1 MKNLTKKLI
10 VMLVAV
16 FMLLSGVHTKTV
28 DAAIN
33 RAKDEDMMVITGLTV
48 GDTLELYKIYSATY
62 SSDGTTVDSYQFTNK
77 SKIVDGGKEVVIVPE
92 QKYTQAE
99 FDEYYATN
107 GFEPTWA
114 VDDVKVT
121 EVKVRIADLPT
132 DEDGT
137 ILVKDADGVTVDS
150 TTYDATNTNVD
161 LTAAKALNGKYPF
174 TISGKGSNVG
184 PTESQ
189 VLAISSA
196 IAAGNLSVPKADI
209 YKNATEKETDN
220 KVTATGNK
228 IEILMNAKAN
238 PDVEN
243 DTDFPAIYDA
253 TGIYIGRITPAPGTD
268 TIYNPIVVSAGYK
281 NENND
286 SVFDSTPLNV
296 STATYHYAG
305 SKGTAK
311 KSTPTVNK
319 TVTGGFL
326 ETGNKPIVACDLDGH
341 PYGYTYEAVQ
351 LPGNALTY
359 IKAPYTQVELTAALN
374 GEKFSINGTR
384 WEQNDSGTVLTKEQ
398 IQQIFLT
405 TNVEEAQTES
415 KTDNIRSGAL
425 GSLFTY
431 KITPTIPDYPENAV
445 NKTLWF
451 ADRMGQGLDY
461 VEGSLLVN
469 LGASTK
475 VAPTAFDRAV
485 HTEVP
490 SDVTPDYVYLHE
502 NKVVA
507 YAKEANNGFTINF
520 IYDNIPTDV
529 VAKSGTTRT
538 GLVLEY
544 QAVLNDEAFIGLPG
558 NPNVATMIYS
568 NNPDKGSTHEK
579 LTKPSGNG
587 NREVEDEEIVYTYN
601 IKFRKVDENGQ
612 PLNGAVFGLYA
623 QTNIVDSD
631 GNQLY
636 AANDLVCTIETK
648 EGGLGSAILEAPGT
662 YYLKEIKAPANYQLN
677 NNEYRDIVVKWTTA
691 KKKFSSTRETWEYTT
706 TKPTQTKPYDYTKQ
720 VGWLVGPT
728 PSSTPVTN
736 GTTGEFYQLADYP
749 LGDWTYN
756 STNHTLTHTSGQVIK
771 NVWEAYIDPGTHVKT
786 TLVDQT
792 ETVTREDDTGLGWIE
807 YTPDIPNTKT
817 PSLPSTG
824 GIGTYLFTIAGV
836 AIIATAAFMLIF
848 RKKEGHNH

>member
-1 MKNLTKKLI
+1 MKNLTKKILAIFMVTLLI
-10 VMLVAV
+10 MSNGLVNR
-16 FMLLSGVHTKTV
+16 V
-28 DAAIN
+28 DAEVDRTTNGDDLI
-33 RAKDEDMMVITGLTV
+33 ISGLNE
-48 GDTLELYKIYSATY
+48 GDQVELYKIYKATY
-62 SSDGTTVDSYQFTNK
+62 SQDGKTVDSYEFTND
-77 SKIVDGGKEVVIVPE
+77 SIVDGGKEVVIVAE
-92 QKYTQAE
+92 QKYTEADQNAG
-99 FDEYYATN
+99 TIPN
-107 GFEPTWA
+107 GSQ
-114 VDDVKVT
+114 VGDVKVKLVT
-121 EVKVRIADLPT
+121 IKIAELPT
-132 DEDGT
+132 DSNGT
-137 ILVKDADGVTVDS
+137 ILVKPNEGVT
-150 TTYDATNTNVD
+150 TGGKTYKSGDENVD
-161 LTAAKALNGKYPF
+161 LTAALALNGNYPF
-174 TISGKGSNVG
+174 TISGTGSNVG

-189 VLAISSA
+189 ILAISAA
-196 IAAGNLSVPKADI
+196 IASGSLTDIPKAQFYTVTNDTNTKTDKMTAGNDG
-209 YKNATEKETDN
+209 
-220 KVTATGNK
+220 KVQVEAY
-228 IEILMNAKAN
+228 AK
-238 PDVEN
+238 DVTSAGASDER
-243 DTDFPAIYDA
+243 PALYDA

-281 NENND
+281 NENNQ
-286 SVFDSTPLNV
+286 SVFEVTNTLDV
-296 STATYHYAG
+296 SSAKYTYEV

-341 PYGYTYEAVQ
+341 PYGYTYDAVQ
-351 LPGNALTY
+351 LPDNALRY

-374 GEKFSINGTR
+374 GEKFSINDTR
-384 WEQNDSGTVLTKEQ
+384 WEQNDYGAVLTKEQ
-398 IQQIFLT
+398 IEQIFLT

-475 VAPTAFDRAV
+475 VAPTAFVKTV

-490 SDVTPDYVYLHE
+490 SDVTPDYVYLHGG
-502 NKVVA
+502 KVVA

-623 QTNIVDSD
+623 QSEIKDTDNNV
-631 GNQLY
+631 LY
-636 AANDLVCTIETK
+636 NANDLVCTIETSN
-648 EGGLGSAILEAPGT
+648 GGLGSAVLEAPGT
-662 YYLKEIKAPANYQLN
+662 YYLKEIKAPDGYQLN
-677 NNEYRDIVVKWTTA
+677 NNKYENIVVSWATA
-691 KKKFSSTRETWEYTT
+691 TKKFSSTRESWEYTT
-706 TKPTQTKPYDYTKQ
+706 TPPTQTTPYDYTKQ
-720 VGWLVGPT
+720 VGWLVGD
-728 PSSTPVTN
+728 SSSA
-736 GTTGEFYQLADYP
+736 EFYQLADFTEN
-749 LGDWTYN
+749 DWTFDEA
-756 STNHTLTHTSGQVIK
+756 NHKLTHNMTGQVINK
-771 NVWEAYIDPGTHVKT
+771 VWKAYINPTTHVKT
-786 TLVDQT
+786 KLEDKT
-792 ETVTREDDTGLGWIE
+792 ETVTRTDKTGLGWIE

-848 RKKEGHNH
+848 RKKEGHTH